1 VYFSTFAENNLAMAA
16 ALATLEVLEETDAP
30 ADAAAKGDHLLQ
42 SLRAMAS
49 RYDCIDRVVGKGLMI
64 TIYFKESSSPALL
77 AQQKAMSAVDTG
89 AFAAA
94 VHVDLF
100 KRQKIVA
107 QIPGPGVNA
116 LKILPPVVC
125 SEEDLNYFLGS
136 FEDTIARF
144 YGRQGPIVSLG
155 RGLLESAAK
164 KVSEVVPA
172 AAPALGRMIGEPV
185 APSEPT
191 EKKTPHDLN

>member
-1 VYFSTFAENNLAMAA
+1 
-16 ALATLEVLEETDAP
+16 
-30 ADAAAKGDHLLQ
+30 
-42 SLRAMAS
+42 
-49 RYDCIDRVVGKGLMI
+49 
-64 TIYFKESSSPALL
+64 
-77 AQQKAMSAVDTG
+77 

-116 LKILPPVVC
+116 LKVLPPVIC
-125 SEEDLNYFLGS
+125 TEDDLNYFLGS

-155 RGLLESAAK
+155 RGVVESAAK
-164 KVSEVVPA
+164 KIGEVVPG
-172 AAPALGRMIGEPV
+172 AAPTLNRLVGLED
-185 APSEPT
+185 SE
-191 EKKTPHDLN
+191 EKKTSSDLN